1 MAMIAVDTNIVIRM
15 LVKDDLEQFQHSL
28 KLFQE
33 KDIFICD
40 TVILETEWVLRFA
53 YKFSPPEIYQA
64 FSKLFGLPNVYLK
77 NANAIAQVLNWHQAG
92 LDLDFADAFHLAQ
105 SQHCSEFYTF
115 DRKFFSKAKGLTEC
129 QVKQP
134 KQQ

>member
-1 MAMIAVDTNIVIRM
+1 MIAVDTNIVVRL
-15 LVKDDLEQFQHSL
+15 LVKDDLEQFQRSL

-77 NANAIAQVLNWHQAG
+77 NANAISQVLNWHQTG
-92 LDLDFADAFHLAQ
+92 LDFADAFHLAQ

-115 DRKFFSKAKGLTEC
+115 DRKFLNKAKGLTEC

-134 KQQ
+134 KSQ